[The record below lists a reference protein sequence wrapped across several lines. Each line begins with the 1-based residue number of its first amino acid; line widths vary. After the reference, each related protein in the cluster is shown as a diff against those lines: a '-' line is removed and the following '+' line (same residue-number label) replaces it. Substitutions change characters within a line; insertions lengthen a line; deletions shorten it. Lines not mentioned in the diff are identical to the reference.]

1 MKRYTAAALVF
12 VLTAALLTGC
22 MGTNDS
28 QGATTAPTI
37 LPTTEAPTT
46 MPTVETTLP
55 VIESTESTMHTEAT
69 EPSATETVGED
80 GVVGSDPTDDTGVN
94 SRSRKVPMGR

>member
-1 MKRYTAAALVF
+1 MKRYTIPALVF

-22 MGTNDS
+22 MGKNDS
-28 QGATTAPTI
+28 QGATTAPTVM
-37 LPTTEAPTT
+37 PTTEAPTT
-46 MPTVETTLP
+46 MPTAATTMP
-55 VIESTESTMHTEAT
+55 STESTMHTEIT
-69 EPSATETVGED
+69 EPSVTETVGED